1 MTQTIEDLAHR
12 LLPGAPIGDT
22 AAADNVLRRHNVV
35 GVFND
40 VDTARDAIARLEG
53 IAGDGA
59 HIQFVGF
66 EVSTRDDREIRG
78 EVDPEGVT
86 AMAGRRIALGAVI
99 GALVGG
105 IVIGGLAYIV
115 TGEAGA
121 AVGAGIGGTILGVIG
136 ALLANFAK
144 YGAGDAW
151 RQTFQPVPP
160 PVSLVAV
167 LTDDPAVVAPAAE
180 ALHDHGALSVE
191 VRDGEGERV
200 PPGRGS

>member
-22 AAADNVLRRHNVV
+22 AAADSVLRRHNVV

-40 VDTARDAIARLEG
+40 VGTARDAIARLEG
-53 IAGDGA
+53 LAGDGA

-66 EVSTRDDREIRG
+66 EVSTRDDRAVPG

-99 GALVGG
+99 GALVGA

-121 AVGAGIGGTILGVIG
+121 AVGSGIGAGMILGVIG
-136 ALLANFAK
+136 ALLANFTK

-167 LTDDPAVVAPAAE
+167 LTDDPEVVAPAAE

-200 PPGRGS
+200 LPGSG